1 MADIVIGMTDMTIFR
16 SPDVPGNL
24 VPTGGRVRSWRRR
37 ATGAVL
43 VASLAL
49 AAVLGP
55 PLAPATRLGAGEL
68 VGFATVSAA
77 DTITSSG
84 VLAEVPAAGRGRG
97 VSETD

>member
-1 MADIVIGMTDMTIFR
+1 VTPAADTVIGMTDMMI
-16 SPDVPGNL
+16 SQVQG
-24 VPTGGRVRSWRRR
+24 WRRR
-37 ATGAVL
+37 TTGAAL
-43 VASLAL
+43 VATLGL

-68 VGFATVSAA
+68 VGFSTVSAA

-84 VLAEVPAAGRGRG
+84 VLAEVPAAGRGRS

>member
-1 MADIVIGMTDMTIFR
+1 VTPAADTVIGMTDMMI
-16 SPDVPGNL
+16 SQVQG
-24 VPTGGRVRSWRRR
+24 WRRR
-37 ATGAVL
+37 TTGAAL
-43 VASLAL
+43 VATLAL

-68 VGFATVSAA
+68 VGFSTVSAA

-84 VLAEVPAAGRGRG
+84 VLAEVPAAGRGRS

>member
-1 MADIVIGMTDMTIFR
+1 MTDTMISRT
-16 SPDVPGNL
+16 
-24 VPTGGRVRSWRRR
+24 PTSSSGPARTRWWRRTAG
-37 ATGAVL
+37 ATL

-68 VGFATVSAA
+68 VGFSTVTAA
-77 DTITSSG
+77 DTITSSD
-84 VLAEVPAAGRGRG
+84 VLAEVPAAGRGRS

>member
-1 MADIVIGMTDMTIFR
+1 VTPAADTVIGMTDMMI
-16 SPDVPGNL
+16 S
-24 VPTGGRVRSWRRR
+24 RVQWWRRR
-37 ATGAVL
+37 TIGAAL
-43 VASLAL
+43 VATLAL

-68 VGFATVSAA
+68 VGFSTVSAA

-84 VLAEVPAAGRGRG
+84 VLAEVPAAGHRRS